1 MNAEH
6 GRAAVFLDRDGVLN
20 ELVADRVS
28 GLPESPLRVADVRL
42 VPGAAA
48 AAARLAQLGFVL
60 VCVSNQPAAAK
71 GLVSAAQLVAVH
83 ERVVELL
90 GEQGVRLA
98 ASQLC
103 MHHEHGVVPELSG
116 PCDCRKPAPGMLLEQ
131 ARALT
136 IDLGV
141 SWMVGDT
148 DADIAAGRA
157 AGCMTL
163 LIRHPGSV
171 HKRLQGVGPDL
182 AADSLADAAAML
194 DAQMSETIGLD

>member
-1 MNAEH
+1 MGVPH

-28 GLPESPLRVADVRL
+28 GLPESPLSVADVRL

-48 AAARLAQLGFVL
+48 GAARLARMGLVL

-71 GLVSAAQLVAVH
+71 GLVSVAQLVAVH

-90 GEQGVRLA
+90 CEQGVRLA
-98 ASQLC
+98 ASHLC

-116 PCDCRKPAPGMLLEQ
+116 PCDCRKPAPGMLLEE
-131 ARALT
+131 ARALA
-136 IDLGV
+136 IDLDV

-171 HKRLQGVGPDL
+171 HKRLQGVVPDL
-182 AADSLADAAAML
+182 AADSLTDAAAML
-194 DAQMSETIGLD
+194 DAQMSETIGLS